1 MNNLYFKKTMDDSSA
16 SNLVYMK
23 TMCYM
28 TSIDEKGKE
37 IVEMYDED
45 KFISVNEY
53 FNKATLINKFASRVK
68 PVKIGKIDDISFI
81 NEDKYSYNYILIYAN
96 KDLGIGYDLE
106 TESYEVIPT
115 IYICDY
121 NCGGWKLGAEV
132 STLQTDKKF
141 VIRNILGQ
149 MISNQNSYTL
159 KK

>member
-106 TESYEVIPT
+106 TE
-115 IYICDY
+115 
-121 NCGGWKLGAEV
+121 
-132 STLQTDKKF
+132 
-141 VIRNILGQ
+141 
-149 MISNQNSYTL
+149 
-159 KK
+159 